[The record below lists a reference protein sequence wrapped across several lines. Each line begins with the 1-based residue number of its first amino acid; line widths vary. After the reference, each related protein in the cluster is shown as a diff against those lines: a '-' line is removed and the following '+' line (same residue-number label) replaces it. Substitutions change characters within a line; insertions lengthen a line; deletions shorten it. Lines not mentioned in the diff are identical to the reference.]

1 MDWLDRLVEAAA
13 FPAGVLDRQG
23 ISELEPGDRG
33 GQTTGRGTLGR
44 GNTGEAE
51 GQSEDAQRLPAQPL
65 PGQGLPISTGVGE
78 PAEQAEAE
86 AGASGS
92 LRGAPPRGRST
103 DHFHLW
109 GVGQSIANKTDM
121 LPVIL

>member
-33 GQTTGRGTLGR
+33 GQTTGRGTLGSR
-44 GNTGEAE
+44 NTGGAE
-51 GQSEDAQRLPAQPL
+51 EQSEDAQSLLGQLL
-65 PGQGLPISTGVGE
+65 PGQGLPVSTGVGE

-86 AGASGS
+86 AGASSS
-92 LRGAPPRGRST
+92 LRGALPRERST

-109 GVGQSIANKTDM
+109 GVGQSIADKTDV
-121 LPVIL
+121 LPAIL